1 MCWELPLSS
10 SQLSK
15 KNNMTED
22 NKDLQIKALVTELN
36 NIKKDFAIKLEEI
49 QALYLEIKQQKSIN
63 EDHQKLNGRLR
74 LELEELKLNKV
85 QAVEDAKK
93 ESDELMMKVISKY
106 ENKIKELEFQITYE
120 SSNAMDDIINTASKG
135 RGEIKGRLFRGTDTT
150 KYNLLVGNTTKMGQ
164 YGDIEKATTGF
175 YVTGNWSRNQNN
187 VHEEQRITETTIA
200 KLTSQ

>member
-10 SQLSK
+10 SQHSK

-49 QALYLEIKQQKSIN
+49 QALYLEIKQQKTIN
-63 EDHQKLNGRLR
+63 EEHQKLNGQLR
-74 LELEELKLNKV
+74 LDLEELKLNKV

-106 ENKIKELEFQITYE
+106 ENKIKELKEE
-120 SSNAMDDIINTASKG
+120 ADEM
-135 RGEIKGRLFRGTDTT
+135 L
-150 KYNLLVGNTTKMGQ
+150 Q
-164 YGDIEKATTGF
+164 YP
-175 YVTGNWSRNQNN
+175 
-187 VHEEQRITETTIA
+187 
-200 KLTSQ
+200 

>member
-1 MCWELPLSS
+1 
-10 SQLSK
+10 
-15 KNNMTED
+15 MTED

-63 EDHQKLNGRLR
+63 EDHQKLNGQLR

-106 ENKIKELEFQITYE
+106 ENKIKELKEE
-120 SSNAMDDIINTASKG
+120 ADEM
-135 RGEIKGRLFRGTDTT
+135 L
-150 KYNLLVGNTTKMGQ
+150 Q
-164 YGDIEKATTGF
+164 YP
-175 YVTGNWSRNQNN
+175 
-187 VHEEQRITETTIA
+187 
-200 KLTSQ
+200 

>member
-10 SQLSK
+10 SQHSK

-49 QALYLEIKQQKSIN
+49 QALYLEIKQQKNIN
-63 EDHQKLNGRLR
+63 EDHQKLNGQLR

-93 ESDELMMKVISKY
+93 ESDELMMKMISKY
-106 ENKIKELEFQITYE
+106 ENKIKELKEE
-120 SSNAMDDIINTASKG
+120 ADEM
-135 RGEIKGRLFRGTDTT
+135 L
-150 KYNLLVGNTTKMGQ
+150 Q
-164 YGDIEKATTGF
+164 YP
-175 YVTGNWSRNQNN
+175 
-187 VHEEQRITETTIA
+187 
-200 KLTSQ
+200 

>member
-10 SQLSK
+10 SQHSK

-63 EDHQKLNGRLR
+63 EDHQKLNGQLR

-106 ENKIKELEFQITYE
+106 ENKIKELKEE
-120 SSNAMDDIINTASKG
+120 ADEM
-135 RGEIKGRLFRGTDTT
+135 L
-150 KYNLLVGNTTKMGQ
+150 Q
-164 YGDIEKATTGF
+164 YP
-175 YVTGNWSRNQNN
+175 W
-187 VHEEQRITETTIA
+187 
-200 KLTSQ
+200 

>member
-1 MCWELPLSS
+1 MRKQIKYNIFITLYTFRLCVGNFLSLVPS
-10 SQLSK
+10 TLK

-106 ENKIKELEFQITYE
+106 ENKIKELKEE
-120 SSNAMDDIINTASKG
+120 ADEM
-135 RGEIKGRLFRGTDTT
+135 L
-150 KYNLLVGNTTKMGQ
+150 Q
-164 YGDIEKATTGF
+164 YP
-175 YVTGNWSRNQNN
+175 
-187 VHEEQRITETTIA
+187 
-200 KLTSQ
+200 